1 VIDLHCHI
9 LPGLDDGAGSM
20 EESLSMARTA
30 LEDGIKTVVATP
42 HTLDGLHINPLEQV
56 TRAAVVLREAL
67 AGQGIA
73 LEICVG
79 ADVHLCPGM
88 AERIG
93 KGDAATINNT
103 GKYLLLELP
112 PQTIPE
118 RLRNEI
124 FSLKLLGITPI
135 ITHPERHPVM
145 QRDPGALRDLISL
158 GSLAQVTAMS
168 LTGEFGGTV
177 MSCVERM
184 VRDRLVHVIATDA
197 HSAESRPPL
206 LSRAVEAAE
215 AILGNPDE
223 AKRMVTELP
232 AAILAGDPVEV
243 PAPARVKKS
252 RSFGI
257 GPW

>member
-1 VIDLHCHI
+1 LIDLHCHI

-20 EESLSMARTA
+20 EESLSMARMA
-30 LEDGIKTVVATP
+30 LEDGIKTIVATP
-42 HTLDGLHINPLEQV
+42 HTLDGLHTNPLDRV
-56 TRAAVVLREAL
+56 SRTAGLLREAL

-73 LEICVG
+73 LEIRVG

-93 KGDAATINNT
+93 NGDATTIDNA

-118 RLRNEI
+118 RMRNEI

-145 QRDPGALRDLISL
+145 QRDQGALRDLISL
-158 GSLAQVTAMS
+158 GSLVQVTAMS
-168 LTGEFGGTV
+168 LTGEFGGPV
-177 MSCVERM
+177 MSCAEMM
-184 VRDRLVHVIATDA
+184 VRDRLAHLIATDA

-215 AILGNPDE
+215 AILGNLDE
-223 AKRMVTELP
+223 AKRMVTQLP
-232 AAILAGDPVEV
+232 AAILAGNPVEV
-243 PAPARVKKS
+243 PAPARVRKS
-252 RSFGI
+252 RSFGK
-257 GPW
+257 GSW